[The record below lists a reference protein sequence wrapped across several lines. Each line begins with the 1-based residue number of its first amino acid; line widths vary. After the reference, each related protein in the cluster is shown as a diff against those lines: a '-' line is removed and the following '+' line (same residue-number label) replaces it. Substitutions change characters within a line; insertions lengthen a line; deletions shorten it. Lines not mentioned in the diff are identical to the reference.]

1 MDPSQHP
8 TSPFV
13 KAIST
18 NKQFTMSRTEDQ
30 KTSLDLKE
38 QNISSAFP
46 STLQNIKASIIQ
58 PKKKR
63 KLDDALPIST
73 SDLDQAKIESTKKQ
87 HIQRTNKNHI
97 MLQNKCDLRKR
108 IPMSNCHNDIT
119 IKPSTNS
126 LMQLKTRRPQLSN
139 TLPYMDKP
147 GRNWQS
153 RHYVTPQV
161 WWPYTDDIFLI
172 WPHRREEL
180 DSFIVRLSQVNDTIK
195 FIPETSLK
203 MTNFLDVTENMNE
216 TTSTSLFGKPTNIQL
231 KFRPPEFK
239 RDFQ

>member
-1 MDPSQHP
+1 MSQ
-8 TSPFV
+8 TD
-13 KAIST
+13 
-18 NKQFTMSRTEDQ
+18 DQ

-38 QNISSAFP
+38 QYVSSTFP

-63 KLDDALPIST
+63 KLVDALPIST
-73 SDLDQAKIESTKKQ
+73 SDLNQAKIESTKKQ
-87 HIQRTNKNHI
+87 HIQRTNRNHM
-97 MLQNKCDLRKR
+97 MLQNECDLRKR
-108 IPMSNCHNDIT
+108 IPMLNCRKDIT
-119 IKPSTNS
+119 IIPSTNY
-126 LMQLKTRRPQLSN
+126 LMQLKTKRPQLSN
-139 TLPYMDKP
+139 TLPYMDRP
-147 GRNWQS
+147 GRNWKS
-153 RHYVTPQV
+153 RHYVTPRV

-203 MTNFLDVTENMNE
+203 MTNFLAVTEHTNK